1 MEEQRVHHPRIGHIY
16 EQSFRE
22 RIGHIYEPDMRRGLS
37 GHKGKAED

>member
-1 MEEQRVHHPRIGHIY
+1 MEEQRVHRQRIGHIY